1 MSQDTAAVAN
11 PRIALTIEPLT
22 REAFAPFGD
31 VIDLTRA
38 QRLQHAVL
46 QRGIVYEEGWLAWA
60 DDVLP
65 LLEPASV
72 TA

>member
-1 MSQDTAAVAN
+1 
-11 PRIALTIEPLT
+11 
-22 REAFAPFGD
+22 
-31 VIDLTRA
+31 
-38 QRLQHAVL
+38 VL
-46 QRGIVYEEGWLAWA
+46 QRGIVYDEGWLAWA